1 MVFKWA
7 DGDCMGRMYPAA
19 HLRFMQLPIN
29 DRLAVFSDI
38 MSFLECVVSHNYVAI
53 DFYDGSIM
61 YDFANGKT
69 TICDIDLFRKQPCI
83 NDMGRMWGSSRFQSP
98 EEYQLGAD
106 IDEITNVYTLGATA
120 FALFGEYNRTREKWQ
135 LSDKLFEIATR
146 AVSDD
151 RTKRQQSI
159 RQFTAEWEAAQ

>member
-1 MVFKWA
+1 MQKSAKVYCEKVKNMVH
-7 DGDCMGRMYPAA
+7 Y
-19 HLRFMQLPIN
+19 
-29 DRLAVFSDI
+29 
-38 MSFLECVVSHNYVAI
+38 
-53 DFYDGSIM
+53 
-61 YDFANGKT
+61 
-69 TICDIDLFRKQPCI
+69 
-83 NDMGRMWGSSRFQSP
+83 
-98 EEYQLGAD
+98 